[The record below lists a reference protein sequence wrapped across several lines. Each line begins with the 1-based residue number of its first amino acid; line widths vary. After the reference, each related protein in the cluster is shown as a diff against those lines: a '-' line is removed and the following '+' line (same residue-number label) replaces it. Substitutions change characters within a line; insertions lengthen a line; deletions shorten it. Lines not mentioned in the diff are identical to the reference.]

1 MTHRKKQTGP
11 GFDSPQLHKIEENK
25 MPGIFLPPAAAA
37 LAKSQSAIVGANVAA
52 PTLSGY
58 GVAIAPILSLLPVIS
73 TEIGVILAGITP
85 SGAVAPPSKLTIT
98 NCNLALTQVAAI
110 STLIAATTVQSIALA
125 GAPSPTYA
133 PSAAQVTSQLTSLT
147 NLIQTQIVAPQLA

>member
-1 MTHRKKQTGP
+1 VGSTPASSTN
-11 GFDSPQLHKIEENK
+11 LNEETN

-37 LAKSQSAIVGANVAA
+37 LAETNTAIVGSNVATPLLA
-52 PTLSGY
+52 GY
-58 GVAIAPILSLLPVIS
+58 GGAIAPILSLLPAIS
-73 TEIGVILAGITP
+73 AKIGIILAGITP

-98 NCNLALTQVAAI
+98 SCNLALTQIGVI
-110 STLIAATTVQSIALA
+110 STLIAATTVQSIAIA

-133 PSAAQVTSQLTSLT
+133 PSAAQVTSQLASLT